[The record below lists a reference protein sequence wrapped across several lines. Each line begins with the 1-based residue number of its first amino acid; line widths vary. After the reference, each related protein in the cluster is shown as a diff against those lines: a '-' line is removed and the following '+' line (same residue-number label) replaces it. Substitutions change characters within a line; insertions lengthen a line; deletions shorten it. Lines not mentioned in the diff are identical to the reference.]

1 MVVCLAWMPRHVCG
15 TSTKVKIC
23 CKFCDSHHLIVT
35 NLRLPKPK
43 SSPVNTWINIRYW
56 FFFLVLL
63 FFPFLFSL
71 CCINQNPR
79 TEDVLYSVCIPQPIA
94 TVIRLQSRVWLMDL
108 LYLFFLSNITVC
120 LLMLLVSF
128 QGLYQLSWLQCG
140 IQRVFKLAVNV
151 VLGGQEKSIV
161 AVWSSH

>member
-1 MVVCLAWMPRHVCG
+1 MCAVLQLKSKFAANFVIEPPFNCNK
-15 TSTKVKIC
+15 SEITKTQIFPCEYLNKHQILCFV
-23 CKFCDSHHLIVT
+23 F
-35 NLRLPKPK
+35 
-43 SSPVNTWINIRYW
+43 
-56 FFFLVLL
+56 L
-63 FFPFLFSL
+63 FFPFLFSP